1 MYFQIQRYCHF
12 EAILGTVADHFVELP
27 MSVHAQVWEFGVYSH
42 MITTLIEQFILSM
55 GEKPL
60 EFTKNAILSPF

>member
-1 MYFQIQRYCHF
+1 MFVHPNSKIL
-12 EAILGTVADHFVELP
+12 AILGTAADHFVELP
-27 MSVHAQVWEFGVYSH
+27 MSVHAQIWEFRVYSH

-60 EFTKNAILSPF
+60 KFTKNGVLSPF